1 MEAMT
6 GAIGALKC
14 LAQLEPDLIMPAAL
28 ERAIPSL
35 QGLEEVRLGAGV
47 ALTKDRSNACRHVYA
62 GYSG

>member
-35 QGLEEVRLGAGV
+35 QGLEEVCSETRS
-47 ALTKDRSNACRHVYA
+47 ALIVDRSNSCRHVYA
-62 GYSG
+62 RDAS

>member
-35 QGLEEVRLGAGV
+35 QGLEEVCPEE
-47 ALTKDRSNACRHVYA
+47 ALR
-62 GYSG
+62 